1 MIAEHSMILP
11 VDIFLYADRL
21 PASVSV
27 DEVAERLRGYFP
39 HAQISP
45 RGEFILHHVGV
56 LDAGRREKVVEEVAR
71 ELAAIRVRDP
81 EREASFS
88 EPAYGEIQYEK
99 RRITNTSIQARGV
112 LYDGF
117 ELARILGRLIPKE
130 ERMPKHVHIVLTN
143 QLFGTWGD
151 DLRYHYRVSVY
162 SIPSLISTTGVVE
175 APAKPREFYLEKQQL
190 AAMGLKDGSLEALK
204 QRYAGQ
210 FIDYDDE
217 RMMEIVVGY
226 VLQAV
231 VYAATGDPFCS
242 DPTCRFYDAHYQTD
256 LIRAQLQGDKFCE
269 NHTALLEKLGA
280 RPGAG
285 S

>member
-1 MIAEHSMILP
+1 
-11 VDIFLYADRL
+11 L
-21 PASVSV
+21 PANVSAE
-27 DEVAERLRGYFP
+27 EVAARLRRYLP
-39 HAQISP
+39 RTEITR
-45 RGEFILHHVGV
+45 RGEFILHH
-56 LDAGRREKVVEEVAR
+56 LAALSETENPKSKIRNRKSDEAEQTEKVLEELGR

-130 ERMPKHVHIVLTN
+130 ERTPHHVHIVLTN

-162 SIPSLISTTGVVE
+162 SIPSLISTTGIVE
-175 APAKPREFYLEKQQL
+175 APAKPREFYFEKQRL
-190 AAMGLKDGSLEALK
+190 AAIGLKDGSLEALK
-204 QRYAGQ
+204 QKYAGQ

-217 RMMEIVVGY
+217 RMTEIVVGY
-226 VLQAV
+226 ALQAV
-231 VYAATGDPFCS
+231 LYAATGDPFCS
-242 DPTCRFYDAHYQTD
+242 DPNCRFYDAHYQTD
-256 LIRAQLQGDKFCE
+256 LIRAQLQGDRFCE

-280 RPGAG
+280 KPGAR